1 MCNDT
6 NCIKKTME
14 LSCVKHQWFNCMGKT
29 FNKWFMIPNLKLELK
44 EEITKVKNSK
54 DLTPFQKAYF
64 LWDLKRDYDNS
75 TN

>member
-1 MCNDT
+1 
-6 NCIKKTME
+6 
-14 LSCVKHQWFNCMGKT
+14 NCMGKA